1 MTEFRAVDTAIIITM
16 VIGYIIFTSWLTV
29 RLRSKTA
36 DQFMTASRA
45 LPAAVIGVLLMS
57 EFVGAKS
64 TVGTAQEAFLSGI
77 AAGWSVLGA
86 SIGFVLFGLFF
97 VRKLYNS
104 GEYTISG
111 AIAQKYGRSTMLTV
125 SLIMIYALLIVNVG
139 NYISGAAAIATVLKI
154 NLPVAMC
161 IIAVVSTFYYVFG
174 GLKGV
179 AYVTVLHSGL
189 KLIGVFLILGV
200 ALYATGG
207 IAPMVNSL
215 PPDYSTWDGAIGAP
229 TIVAWT
235 IGTIGAIF
243 STQFIM
249 QAISSSHNA
258 DDARRSTFYSA
269 ALCFP
274 LGIALALIGVAS
286 KFLHPSMNS
295 LYALPVF
302 LQGMNP
308 FLAGLVTTALV
319 ASVFVSVSTVA
330 LAIVSL
336 IMRDFYVPHYRP
348 APAAEL
354 RATRLIALAVAFAPL
369 VFVFFVPEILRLSF
383 FTRALRLSIS
393 IVAVIGFY
401 LPMFHSGR
409 GATLGLLAAAVLT
422 SIWYVLGN
430 PYGID
435 NMYIAAVTPVA
446 VMAAE
451 RTLPWRKSAVL
462 AGGVNDTGRPQ
473 IRTGA

>member
-1 MTEFRAVDTAIIITM
+1 MAEFGAFDTGIIVAM
-16 VIGYIIFTSWLTV
+16 VIAYILFTSWLTV
-29 RLRSKTA
+29 RLRSRTA

-45 LPAAVIGVLLMS
+45 LPPAVIGVLLMS
-57 EFVGAKS
+57 EFIGAKS
-64 TVGTAQEAFLSGI
+64 TVGTAQEAFTSGF
-77 AAGWSVLGA
+77 AASWSVIGA

-97 VRKLYNS
+97 VKKLYNS
-104 GEYTISG
+104 GEYTISQ

-125 SLIMIYALLIVNVG
+125 SLIMIYALLLVNVG

-154 NLPVAMC
+154 NLPTAMC

-179 AYVTVLHSGL
+179 AYVTVLHSII
-189 KLIGVFLILGV
+189 KVIGVALILGV

-207 IAPMVNSL
+207 ISPMASAL
-215 PPDYSTWDGAIGAP
+215 PPQYFTWDGAIGGS

-249 QAISSSHNA
+249 QAVSSAHSA
-258 DDARRSTFYSA
+258 KEAQRSTYYSA
-269 ALCFP
+269 ALCLP
-274 LGIALALIGVAS
+274 LAIALGLIGVCA
-286 KFLHPSMNS
+286 KFLHPTMNS

-308 FLAGLVTTALV
+308 LLAGLVTTSLV

-330 LAIVSL
+330 LAIASL
-336 IMRDFYVPHYRP
+336 IMRDFYVPHYKPEP
-348 APAAEL
+348 AQEL
-354 RATRLIALAVAFAPL
+354 KATRLISLLIAFVPL
-369 VFVFFVPEILRLSF
+369 IFVFFVPEILRLSF
-383 FTRALRLSIS
+383 FTRALRLSIA

-401 LPMFHSGR
+401 APLFRSGR
-409 GATLGLLAAAVLT
+409 GATLGLLASALFT
-422 SIWYVLGN
+422 SVWYVLGN

-435 NMYIAAVTPVA
+435 NMYVAALTPIVVMGIERAFASPKPAAVA
-446 VMAAE
+446 
-451 RTLPWRKSAVL
+451 S
-462 AGGVNDTGRPQ
+462 
-473 IRTGA
+473 

>member
-1 MTEFRAVDTAIIITM
+1 MTEFSAFDTGIIVTM
-16 VIGYIIFTSWLTV
+16 VIGYILFTSWLTV
-29 RLRSKTA
+29 RLRSRTA
-36 DQFMTASRA
+36 DQFMTASRS

-64 TVGTAQEAFLSGI
+64 TVGTAQEAFTSGF
-77 AAGWSVLGA
+77 AAAWSVVGA
-86 SIGFVLFGLFF
+86 SIGFLLFGLFF

-125 SLIMIYALLIVNVG
+125 SLIMIYALLLVNVG

-179 AYVTVLHSGL
+179 AWVTVFHSAI
-189 KLIGVFLILGV
+189 KVVGVALILGV

-207 IAPMVNSL
+207 ISPMVDGL
-215 PPDYSTWDGAIGAP
+215 PPHYFTLTGTIGAP
-229 TIVAWT
+229 TVVAWT
-235 IGTIGAIF
+235 IGTVGAIF

-249 QAISSSHNA
+249 QAVSSAHDANQ
-258 DDARRSTFYSA
+258 ARRSTFYAA

-274 LGIALALIGVAS
+274 LAIALGLIGVAS
-286 KFLHPSMNS
+286 KFLNPSLNS

-308 FLAGLVTTALV
+308 LLAGLVTTSLV

-330 LAIVSL
+330 LAITSL
-336 IMRDFYVPHYRP
+336 IMRDFYVPRFRP
-348 APAAEL
+348 APEQEL
-354 RATRLIALAVAFAPL
+354 RVTRLVSLAIAFAPL
-369 VFVFFVPEILRLSF
+369 VFVFFVPEILKLSF

-393 IVAVIGFY
+393 IVAVVGFY
-401 LPMFHSGR
+401 APLFSSGR
-409 GATLGLLAAAVLT
+409 GATLGLLSAAVAT
-422 SIWYVLGN
+422 SVWYMLGN

-435 NMYIAAVTPVA
+435 NMYVAAATPLA
-446 VMAAE
+446 VMALE
-451 RTLPWRKSAVL
+451 RVLGWPKKPAV
-462 AGGVNDTGRPQ
+462 AH
-473 IRTGA
+473 

>member
-1 MTEFRAVDTAIIITM
+1 MTEFNTTDTAIIISM
-16 VIGYIIFTSWLTV
+16 VVGYILFTSWLTL
-29 RLRSKTA
+29 RLRSRNA

-45 LPAAVIGVLLMS
+45 LPAAVVGVLLMS

-64 TVGTAQEAFLSGI
+64 TVGTAQEAFTSGF
-77 AAGWSVLGA
+77 AASWSVLGA
-86 SIGFVLFGLFF
+86 SIGFLLFGLFF

-125 SLIMIYALLIVNVG
+125 SLIMIYALLLVNVG
-139 NYISGAAAIATVLKI
+139 NYISGAAAISTVLKI

-179 AYVTVLHSGL
+179 AYVTVLHSTI
-189 KLIGVFLILGV
+189 KLIGVALILGV
-200 ALYATGG
+200 ALHATGG
-207 IAPMVNSL
+207 ISPMAASL
-215 PPDYSTWDGAIGAP
+215 PPYYFTWDGSIGAS

-235 IGTIGAIF
+235 VGTIGAIF

-249 QAISSSHNA
+249 QAISSSRDANQ
-258 DDARRSTFYSA
+258 ARRSTLYSA

-274 LGIALALIGVAS
+274 LGIALALIGVAA
-286 KFLHPSMNS
+286 KFLHPTMDS

-302 LQGMNP
+302 LQSMNP
-308 FLAGLVTTALV
+308 LLAGLVTTSLV

-330 LAIVSL
+330 LAISSL
-336 IMRDFYVPHYRP
+336 IMRDFYVPHFRP

-354 RATRLIALAVAFAPL
+354 KATRLIALVIAFAPL
-369 VFVFFVPEILRLSF
+369 VFVFFVPEILKLSF

-393 IVAVIGFY
+393 IVAVTGFY
-401 LPMFHSGR
+401 LPFFHSGR
-409 GATLGLLAAAVLT
+409 GATLGLLSAAVLT
-422 SIWYVLGN
+422 SVWYVLGN

-435 NMYIAAVTPVA
+435 NMYIAAATPLL
-446 VMAAE
+446 VMAVE
-451 RTLPWRKSAVL
+451 RALTWPKKSVVA
-462 AGGVNDTGRPQ
+462 AP
-473 IRTGA
+473 